1 MGDKP
6 KTGKAKAGANAQNR
20 EGKRVIGRPFT
31 PGNSANP
38 GGRPHMTPEER
49 EKWKALANKCLARL
63 NDLADDEDAS
73 PQFLVKCAEVAANR
87 AWGTPTQAI
96 ELTGPN
102 GGPIEFSEMTDEELD
117 ARLKA
122 MKAAE

>member
-6 KTGKAKAGANAQNR
+6 NPGNATDGAQNR
-20 EGKRVIGRPFT
+20 ESKRIIGRPFG
-31 PGNSANP
+31 PGNNANP
-38 GGRPHMTPEER
+38 GGRPKMTPEER

-63 NDLADDEDAS
+63 NELADDGGAS

-96 ELTGPN
+96 EVSGADGGAVQLIQLVKASDN
-102 GGPIEFSEMTDEELD
+102 G
-117 ARLKA
+117 
-122 MKAAE
+122 